1 MQGRETN
8 ALQEQLA
15 ITMMRIS
22 RGWRTRMDGR
32 LAGLGL
38 TQGKWNTLYHL
49 ALNDGPVMQR
59 DLASIVGVEGPTMV
73 RLLDG
78 LERQGLIERV
88 PAVHDR
94 RGKMIRLTPA
104 SESVVAEMCRI
115 SRQLKAE
122 IFADI
127 PEDDLEHCHRVL
139 LKVQHK
145 LEG

>member
-1 MQGRETN
+1 MQGPETT

-22 RGWRTRMDGR
+22 RAWRTRMDGR

-49 ALNDGPVMQR
+49 SMSEGPVMQR
-59 DLASIVGVEGPTMV
+59 DLATIVGVEGPTMV

-78 LERQGLIERV
+78 LERQGLIERI
-88 PAVHDR
+88 PAAHDR
-94 RGKMIRLTPA
+94 RGKMIRLTAA
-104 SESVVAEMCRI
+104 SEPVVSEMCRI

-127 PEDDLEHCHRVL
+127 PDSELEHCHQVL
-139 LKVQHK
+139 LKVQQK